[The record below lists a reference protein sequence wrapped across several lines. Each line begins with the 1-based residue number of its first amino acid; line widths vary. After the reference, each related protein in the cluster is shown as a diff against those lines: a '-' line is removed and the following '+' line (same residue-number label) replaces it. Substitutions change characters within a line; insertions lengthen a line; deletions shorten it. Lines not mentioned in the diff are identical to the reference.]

1 MGRQRNGQPGRDGD
15 ESPPSRDSGLWRRA
29 RQQVRNPLGWNG
41 EDETERDVEERHEV
55 RYGRH
60 GEPVAER
67 RERIVRVR
75 RDTRESAWTRAFRW
89 LGRLLLGLF
98 VSVLVLVAVPYT
110 VEEGLSLPVF
120 AIGALVALWLLVYGW
135 DALGGGRS

>member
-1 MGRQRNGQPGRDGD
+1 MGRQQKGQRPRGGG
-15 ESPPSRDSGLWRRA
+15 ENPPSRDTGLWHRA
-29 RQQVRNPLGWNG
+29 RQQIQNPLGWSG

-75 RDTRESAWTRAFRW
+75 RDTRESPLTRAFRW

-120 AIGALVALWLLVYGW
+120 ALGALAALWILVFGW

>member
-1 MGRQRNGQPGRDGD
+1 MGRQRSGEPRRGGDGN
-15 ESPPSRDSGLWRRA
+15 PPSRDADLWHRA
-29 RQQVRNPLGWNG
+29 RQQLRNPLGWG
-41 EDETERDVEERHEV
+41 GDDETERDVEERHEV

-75 RDTRESAWTRAFRW
+75 RDTRESAWVRALRW
-89 LGRLLLGLF
+89 LGRLVLGVCVAALLLY
-98 VSVLVLVAVPYT
+98 AVPYT

-120 AIGALVALWLLVYGW
+120 AFGALAALWLLVYGW